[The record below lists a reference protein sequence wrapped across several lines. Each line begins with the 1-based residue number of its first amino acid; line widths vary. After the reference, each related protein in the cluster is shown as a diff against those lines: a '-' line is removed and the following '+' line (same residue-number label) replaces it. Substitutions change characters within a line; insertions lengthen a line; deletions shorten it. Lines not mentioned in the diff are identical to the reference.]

1 MGAGGGQ
8 DPSELL
14 ESQDPP
20 GGIATLRASE
30 SRFRFL
36 SELGEATRDVTD
48 PGRIMQTVARLL
60 GEHLGA
66 SRCAY
71 AEVDADNDRFT
82 IRHDYTAPGVASTVG
97 EYVLELFGTRAAAD
111 QRAGRTLVVHDVDR
125 ELSASDGGAMF
136 TAIGIKALVCCPL
149 VKGGRLTAMMAVHQA
164 APRRWT
170 ADEVALVEAVVERSW
185 AYIERAR
192 AVRELARSEAELRLV
207 TDAVPQIVWTA
218 GPDGT
223 VDYYNERWY
232 AYTGRA
238 AGERG
243 EPSWAPVVHDDDV
256 DRTRAAW
263 ADAVRAGQPYEI
275 EARLRRADGA
285 YRWFLGRAVPLKNE
299 AGEVTR
305 WFGTNTDVHDFKEAQ
320 RRARDEAETVETIN
334 RVGRAVAAELD
345 LHQLVQQVTDETTAL
360 TRAAFGAFFYN
371 VVDEH
376 GKSYALYTLSGVPR
390 EAFAQFPMPRMTDI
404 FGPTFRGEAIVRLP
418 DVTADPRYGRNA
430 PYAGMPPGH
439 LPVRSY
445 LAVPVVSRT
454 GAVLGGL
461 FYGHPHA
468 GVFTARDERVV
479 AGIAAQAAVAI
490 DNARLYD
497 ALRASRGRAEA
508 SLGQLRAIVGS
519 MTEGLIVSDAAGN
532 LLEWNAAA
540 LAMHGFASVEEVRR
554 HLAAFTQ
561 IFELRTPA
569 GALLELDQWPM
580 SRVLRGETV
589 VGCELSVRRTDTG
602 LELFV
607 SYSGAPVR
615 DADGR
620 VALAILTVHDVTDRK
635 AVERAREDLLVR
647 ERAARAEAERAS
659 RMKDEFLA
667 TLSHE
672 LRTPLNA
679 ILGWAQIL
687 RAGDGTTT
695 ADDLSQGLEVIERNA
710 RAQTRIIEDLLD
722 MSRII
727 SGKVRLD
734 VQRVDLAPVVRAA
747 VETVQPAADARGIRV
762 QAVLDPAARPVSGDP
777 ERLQQVFWNLLS
789 NAIKFTPRGGRVQV
803 LLERVNS
810 HLEVSVTDT
819 GEGIRPEFLPY
830 VFDRFRQAD
839 ATTTRRHG
847 GLGLGLAI
855 VKQLVELHGGSVRAK
870 SAGPGAGATFI
881 VALPLTAVDAAPAAD
896 DEPGERRHPAQG
908 GAADLNTCV
917 QIAGVR
923 VLVVDDEPDAR
934 ALLARVL
941 EGCQARVRTAG
952 SADEA
957 LALLAAERPDVLV
970 SDIGMPGED
979 GYALIRKVRSLGPD
993 RGGAVPAIALTAYAR
1008 AEDRMRAVLAGFQ
1021 MHVAKPVEP
1030 AELITMVASLAGR
1043 TGG

>member
-1 MGAGGGQ
+1 M
-8 DPSELL
+8 
-14 ESQDPP
+14 
-20 GGIATLRASE
+20 RASE

-36 SELGEATRDVTD
+36 SELGEATRDATD
-48 PGRIMQTVARLL
+48 PGRIMHTVARLL

-82 IRHDYTAPGVASTVG
+82 IRHDYTAHDVASTVG
-97 EYVLELFGTRAAAD
+97 EYVLALFGTRAAAD
-111 QRAGRTLVVHDVDR
+111 QRAGRTLVVNDVDR
-125 ELSASDGGAMF
+125 ELSAADGGAMF
-136 TAIGIKALVCCPL
+136 SAIGIKAIVCCPL
-149 VKGGRLTAMMAVHQA
+149 VKGGRLTAMMAVHQST
-164 APRRWT
+164 PRQWT
-170 ADEVALVEAVVERSW
+170 ADEVALVEAVVERCW
-185 AYIERAR
+185 AYIERGR
-192 AVRELARSEAELRLV
+192 AVRDLARGEAELRLM

-218 GPDGT
+218 LPDGT
-223 VDYYNERWY
+223 VNYYNERWY
-232 AYTGRA
+232 AYTGRSDDTG
-238 AGERG
+238 GERH
-243 EPSWAPVVHDDDV
+243 WAPVVHADDI
-256 DRTRAAW
+256 DRTRVAW
-263 ADAVRAGQPYEI
+263 EHAVRTGRPYEI

-299 AGEVTR
+299 EGEVVR

-320 RRARDEAETVETIN
+320 RRAREEADAVETIN

-345 LHQLVQQVTDETTAL
+345 LHKLVQQITDETTAL

-371 VVDEH
+371 VLDAH

-390 EAFAQFPMPRMTDI
+390 EAFATFPMPRMTDV
-404 FGPTFRGEAIVRLP
+404 FGPTFRGEVVVRLA
-418 DVTADPRYGRNA
+418 DVTADARYGRNA

-445 LAVPVVSRT
+445 LAVPVVSRA
-454 GAVLGGL
+454 GDVLGGL
-461 FYGHPHA
+461 FYGHPDV

-497 ALRASRGRAEA
+497 ALRASGARAEA
-508 SLGQLRAIVGS
+508 GLAQLRAIVGS
-519 MTEGLIVSDAAGN
+519 MTEGLVVSDATGE
-532 LLEWNAAA
+532 LIEWNRAA
-540 LAMHGFASVEEVRR
+540 LDMHGFATLDEVRR
-554 HLAAFTQ
+554 NLSTFPRT
-561 IFELRTPA
+561 FELRPA
-569 GALLELDQWPM
+569 AGGDPLPVEWWPM

-589 VGCELSVRRTDTG
+589 TGVELAVRRTDTG
-602 LELFV
+602 LDLV
-607 SYSGAPVR
+607 ISYSGAPVR

-620 VALAILTVHDVTDRK
+620 VALGILTLHDVTERK
-635 AVERAREDLLVR
+635 AGEREREELLLR

-679 ILGWAQIL
+679 ILGWAQVL
-687 RAGDGTTT
+687 RSDGTT
-695 ADDLSQGLEVIERNA
+695 ADDQAQGLEVIERNA

-747 VETVQPAADARGIRV
+747 IETVQPTADARGVRV
-762 QAVLDPAARPVSGDP
+762 QAILDPAARPVSGDP
-777 ERLQQVFWNLLS
+777 GRLQQVFWNLLS

-803 LLERVNS
+803 LLGRVNS

-819 GEGIRPEFLPY
+819 GEGIRPEFLPH

-839 ATTTRRHG
+839 ASTTRRHG

-881 VALPLTAVDAAPAAD
+881 VALPLTVVDAAPAPD

-908 GAADLNTCV
+908 GAADLGTCV
-917 QIAGVR
+917 KIAGMR

-941 EGCQARVRTAG
+941 EGCEARVRTAG

-1030 AELITMVASLAGR
+1030 AELITMVASLGGR